1 MEQTFF
7 TPEIDHLLLVGAGI
21 IFAFLLPYLIIR
33 MNKGMDN
40 IVDVI
45 KELTA
50 AVNNN
55 HVEHG
60 LILSE
65 LGGRVK
71 MCEKDC
77 EDIPKLWELAHDTK
91 NKLGQAEARIERIVF
106 PLGDRE

>member
-1 MEQTFF
+1 MPQTFF
-7 TPEIDHLLLVGAGI
+7 TPEIDHMLLVGAGL
-21 IFAFLLPYLIIR
+21 IFAFLLPYLIYR
-33 MNKGMDN
+33 MNKGMDD

-45 KELTA
+45 KDLTA

-65 LGGRVK
+65 LGGRIK

-77 EDIPKLWELAHDTK
+77 EDIPKIWELAHSTN
-91 NKLGQAEARIERIVF
+91 NKLIQVEARVERIVY
-106 PLGDRE
+106 PLGDR